1 VRAKSFSAN
10 FTTAAVAITSAF
22 WPLLAGQLPRSKRSH
37 SNVLGTATLV
47 LLTLLAFSL
56 TPPSPSYAATLTVC
70 ASGCYTTI
78 AAAIAAANPL
88 GGDTISI
95 QDASHNEANITVDR
109 DLTIQGQ
116 GATNTAVDGT
126 GISGSVFTISAG
138 VTATIQ
144 DVTIRNGSAFL
155 GGGIYNN
162 GTVTISNGTLSGNSA
177 GYGGGGILNGGG
189 ATATISNSTLSSNS
203 AAVVAGGILN
213 EGTLTIS
220 NSTLSSNSA
229 TAGAGGILNGGTL
242 TISNSTLSSNSAP
255 GSSNSGPGGAGGILN
270 GGTLT
275 ISNSTLSGNSAD
287 FDGGIFNDFGAT
299 ATISNSTLSSN
310 SAAVDA
316 GGIVNGGTLTISNS
330 TLSSN
335 SAGVY
340 GGGIYNNGFG
350 ATVTIS
356 NSTLSGNSAGVYG
369 GGIYNVGTVT
379 ISNSTLSGNSAPGGG
394 SLANF
399 NAASVKN
406 SIVGNSSGGNCYGT
420 ITASGANLDTDGS
433 CRSISFTTVTPAQLN
448 LGPLALNPPGTTA
461 TQALLPGSAAINAA
475 TNCTDVSGNSVT
487 TDQRGVARP
496 DNGESACDIGAFEL
510 VDRTLLASFSAKL
523 SLQFNQGAINL
534 NSAFTLGAGSDGIF
548 PLTEAVGA
556 VSSASRDLFHHDP
569 RRIVQTKKQWV
580 IYVRGNHQRRVHV
593 GENHTA
599 GRQ

>member
-1 VRAKSFSAN
+1 MRAKRSSTNISTAL
-10 FTTAAVAITSAF
+10 AAVTRPF
-22 WPLLAGQLPRSKRSH
+22 RLLRCGQLPRSKRSH

-177 GYGGGGILNGGG
+177 GVG
-189 ATATISNSTLSSNS
+189 
-203 AAVVAGGILN
+203 
-213 EGTLTIS
+213 
-220 NSTLSSNSA
+220 
-229 TAGAGGILNGGTL
+229 
-242 TISNSTLSSNSAP
+242 
-255 GSSNSGPGGAGGILN
+255 
-270 GGTLT
+270 
-275 ISNSTLSGNSAD
+275 
-287 FDGGIFNDFGAT
+287 
-299 ATISNSTLSSN
+299 
-310 SAAVDA
+310 
-316 GGIVNGGTLTISNS
+316 
-330 TLSSN
+330 
-335 SAGVY
+335 
-340 GGGIYNNGFG
+340 
-350 ATVTIS
+350 
-356 NSTLSGNSAGVYG
+356 G

>member
-1 VRAKSFSAN
+1 MRAKPASTNISTAL
-10 FTTAAVAITSAF
+10 AAVTRPF
-22 WPLLAGQLPRSKRSH
+22 RLLLGGRFPRSKRSH

-144 DVTIRNGSAFL
+144 DVTIRNGSAF
-155 GGGIYNN
+155 
-162 GTVTISNGTLSGNSA
+162 V
-177 GYGGGGILNGGG
+177 GGGILNEG
-189 ATATISNSTLSSNS
+189 TVTISNSTLSSNS

-220 NSTLSSNSA
+220 NSTLSGNSA
-229 TAGAGGILNGGTL
+229 AAGAGGILNGGTL

-287 FDGGIFNDFGAT
+287 FDGGNFNDFGAT

-330 TLSSN
+330 TLSGN
-335 SAGVY
+335 SAEFD
-340 GGGIYNNGFG
+340 GGGILNGSG
-350 ATVTIS
+350 ARVTIS

-369 GGIYNVGTVT
+369 GGIYNNGTVT

-548 PLTEAVGA
+548 PLT
-556 VSSASRDLFHHDP
+556 
-569 RRIVQTKKQWV
+569 
-580 IYVRGNHQRRVHV
+580 RVHV
-593 GENHTA
+593 GE
-599 GRQ
+599 

>member
-1 VRAKSFSAN
+1 MRAKPASTNISTAL
-10 FTTAAVAITSAF
+10 AAVTRPF
-22 WPLLAGQLPRSKRSH
+22 RLLLGGRFPRSKRSH

-162 GTVTISNGTLSGNSA
+162 GTVTISNGTLSGNA
-177 GYGGGGILNGGG
+177 
-189 ATATISNSTLSSNS
+189 
-203 AAVVAGGILN
+203 
-213 EGTLTIS
+213 
-220 NSTLSSNSA
+220 
-229 TAGAGGILNGGTL
+229 
-242 TISNSTLSSNSAP
+242 
-255 GSSNSGPGGAGGILN
+255 
-270 GGTLT
+270 
-275 ISNSTLSGNSAD
+275 AD

-330 TLSSN
+330 TLSGN

-356 NSTLSGNSAGVYG
+356 NSTLSGNSASVYG

-510 VDRTLLASFSAKL
+510 VDRTL
-523 SLQFNQGAINL
+523 
-534 NSAFTLGAGSDGIF
+534 
-548 PLTEAVGA
+548 
-556 VSSASRDLFHHDP
+556 
-569 RRIVQTKKQWV
+569 
-580 IYVRGNHQRRVHV
+580 
-593 GENHTA
+593 
-599 GRQ
+599 